1 MYPAQNW
8 NTAPDA
14 PIVVGVDG
22 SPDSV
27 RGLRFAVAEAVRSH
41 SEVWLVHAIHE
52 AVPFAPMW
60 PMLTSERL
68 TDAGR
73 ELLAE
78 TVRLAEDLSQ
88 GQVKYR
94 QLTSLGPAGQ
104 VLTSAAEQAQLVV
117 LGHRTVGVVQRIFTG
132 STTLG
137 VVARAR
143 CPVVSVPHE
152 WDHERRHDRLVAAI
166 DGSTASS
173 SVLERAFAGAQARSA
188 RLDVVHCW
196 RLDPYYSYLIDE
208 WSVRQEWNRQT
219 QGTIS
224 DLVETWALRY
234 PDVEMQ
240 TQMEYSETAD
250 ALVRCSQDADMMYI
264 GRHGHGRLGAQI
276 SMTNPGSIT
285 RALLHHAHCPL
296 EVVPVSLPAP
306 TSAEDPTAEPSV
318 SRSGEDG
325 TSGEKP

>member
-1 MYPAQNW
+1 MNPTQSW
-8 NTAPDA
+8 NAAPDA

-27 RGLRFAVAEAVRSH
+27 RALRFAVAEAESSQ

-68 TDAGR
+68 TDAGHS
-73 ELLAE
+73 LLAE
-78 TVRLAEDLSQ
+78 TTRVAEDLSE
-88 GQVKYR
+88 GQVTYR
-94 QLTSLGPAGQ
+94 QMTSLGPAVQ
-104 VLTSAAEQAQLVV
+104 VLASASEQARLVV
-117 LGHRTVGVVQRIFTG
+117 LGHRTVGLVQRIFTG

-137 VVARAR
+137 VVARAH
-143 CPVVSVPHE
+143 CPVVSIPHE

-173 SVLERAFAGAQARSA
+173 SVLARAFAAAQARSA

-196 RLDPYYSYLIDE
+196 RLDPYYTFLVDE

-219 QGTIS
+219 RGAIA
-224 DLVETWALRY
+224 DLVQEWSTRF
-234 PDVEMQ
+234 PDVEV
-240 TQMEYSETAD
+240 TTRMEYAEIAD
-250 ALVRCSQDADMMYI
+250 TLVRFSEDADVMYM
-264 GRHGHGRLGAQI
+264 GRHGHNELGARVA
-276 SMTNPGSIT
+276 MTNPGSIT

-296 EVVPVSLPAP
+296 EVIPIDPSAP
-306 TSAEDPTAEPSV
+306 TEGAQEPE
-318 SRSGEDG
+318 G
-325 TSGEKP
+325 